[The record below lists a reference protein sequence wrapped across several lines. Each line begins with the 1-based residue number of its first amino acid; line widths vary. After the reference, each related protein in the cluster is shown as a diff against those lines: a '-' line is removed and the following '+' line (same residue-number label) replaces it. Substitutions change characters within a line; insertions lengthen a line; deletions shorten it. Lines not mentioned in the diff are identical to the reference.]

1 MAQSDTSLVIRDRS
15 FFNATPWHRATL
27 LSQSPAWQAFPCGLG
42 ANNEER
48 GSKTARKM
56 AQVTERGRGLP
67 MAQSDTTLSV
77 RERSFFK
84 RHPVAQRD
92 TALSERDRCYF
103 FPYATAWYSDAKT
116 TKTLSRL
123 FSLVTTI

>member
-1 MAQSDTSLVIRDRS
+1 MAQSDT
-15 FFNATPWHRATL
+15 N
-27 LSQSPAWQAFPCGLG
+27 
-42 ANNEER
+42 
-48 GSKTARKM
+48 
-56 AQVTERGRGLP
+56 
-67 MAQSDTTLSV
+67 LSV